1 MNQDF
6 WISRWNEN
14 KIGFHQQTVN
24 AVMREYLPTLGLA
37 PGARIFVPLCGKSLD
52 MLWLR
57 DQGYQVLGVELS
69 RLAAEAFFEENNL
82 PVEKE
87 SQGKFLRFHSG
98 PVEILCGDFFDLRR
112 EHLAGATGVYDR
124 AALIALP
131 QPMRARYAQHLSTIL
146 GPEAHILLITIEYPA
161 HEMNG
166 PPFTVLEE
174 EVRDLFA
181 GKFDME
187 LLRTDDVLDAEP
199 RFRDRGLTEL
209 REKVFRLKKQ

>member
-6 WISRWNEN
+6 WISRWKEN

-24 AVMREYLPTLGLA
+24 ASLREYLPTLGLA

-57 DQGYQVLGVELS
+57 DQGYRVLGVELS

-87 SQGKFLRFHSG
+87 SQGKLLRLHSG

-112 EHLAGATGVYDR
+112 EHLAGTTGVYDR

-131 QPMRARYAQHLSTIL
+131 EPMRARYAKHLTTIL
-146 GPEAHILLITIEYPA
+146 GPEAHMLLISIEYPP

-166 PPFTVLEE
+166 PPFTVLED
-174 EVRDLFA
+174 EVRDLFS
-181 GKFDME
+181 GEFDID
-187 LLRTDDVLDAEP
+187 LLRTDDILEAES
-199 RFRDRGLTEL
+199 RFRERGLTEL
-209 REKVFRLKKQ
+209 HEKVFKMDRR